1 MCIAYDTFFFPVN
14 YIVNKIEM
22 EGLIWIIL
30 KSQG

>member
-1 MCIAYDTFFFPVN
+1 MTLFFFPVN